1 MTYTRKFSEE
11 ISNFTGKRVTIET
24 SEGRIYNG
32 ILVSIDENLNV
43 IIENTGQNIDIM
55 IINGSF
61 VKEVKLTK
69 PFDIK
74 AFVEKLN
81 NVFPGLV
88 KVVENTVVVMDKIK
102 VTEKGVEGSGLAV
115 DRVKAIYE
123 QFVRE
128 SK

>member
-1 MTYTRKFSEE
+1 MTYSRKFSDE
-11 ISNFTGKRVTIET
+11 ISNFTGKRVTVET
-24 SEGRIYNG
+24 SEGRIYKG
-32 ILVSIDENLNV
+32 ILVSIDESLNV
-43 IIENTGQNIDIM
+43 IIEDTGQNIDRM

-69 PFDIK
+69 PFDIR

-88 KVVENTVVVMDKIK
+88 KVVENTIVVMDKIK

-115 DRVKAIYE
+115 DRVKAMYE

>member
-1 MTYTRKFSEE
+1 MTYPRKFSDE
-11 ISNFTGKRVTIET
+11 ISNFTGKRVTVET
-24 SEGRIYNG
+24 SEGRIYKG
-32 ILVSIDENLNV
+32 ILVSIDESLNV
-43 IIENTGQNIDIM
+43 IIEDTGQNIDRM

-69 PFDIK
+69 PFDVK

-88 KVVENTVVVMDKIK
+88 KVVENTIVVMDKIK

-115 DRVKAIYE
+115 DRVKAMYE
-123 QFVRE
+123 QFVKE

>member
-1 MTYTRKFSEE
+1 MTYPRKFSDE
-11 ISNFTGKRVTIET
+11 ISNFTGNRVTVET
-24 SEGRIYNG
+24 SEGRIYKG
-32 ILVSIDENLNV
+32 ILVSIDESLNV
-43 IIENTGQNIDIM
+43 IIEDTGQNIDRM

-69 PFDIK
+69 PFDIR

-88 KVVENTVVVMDKIK
+88 KVVENTIVVMDKIK

-115 DRVKAIYE
+115 DRVKAMYE
-123 QFVRE
+123 QFVKE

>member
-1 MTYTRKFSEE
+1 
-11 ISNFTGKRVTIET
+11 
-24 SEGRIYNG
+24 RIYKG
-32 ILVSIDENLNV
+32 ILVSINESLNV
-43 IIENTGQNIDIM
+43 IIEDTGQNIDRM

-61 VKEVKLTK
+61 VKEIKLTK
-69 PFDIK
+69 PFDIR

-88 KVVENTVVVMDKIK
+88 KVVENTIVVMDKIK

-115 DRVKAIYE
+115 DRVKAMYE